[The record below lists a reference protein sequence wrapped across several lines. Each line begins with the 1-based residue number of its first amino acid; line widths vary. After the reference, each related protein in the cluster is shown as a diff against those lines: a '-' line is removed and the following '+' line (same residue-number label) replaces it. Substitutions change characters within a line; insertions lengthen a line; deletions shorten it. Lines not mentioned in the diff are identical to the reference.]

1 MKKSLLI
8 LSFALAVIS
17 CNKEAGTTAAGLKT
31 AYVDTN
37 KIVQDLEEFKEL
49 ESQSN
54 TKREVMAQELQAK
67 AHQFDLDRASFQE
80 EARAKGMQWAQLR
93 QQQLQKTG
101 EELQM
106 TQEAMLKELQGEF
119 GAKNDSLVSKIK
131 KFVADYGKKNGYDY
145 IYGSGDVVSIMYA
158 KEGYDI
164 TAKITK
170 DLNDDFKGSAKKE
183 DAPKAEPAKE
193 EKK

>member
-8 LSFALAVIS
+8 FGFALAVIS
-17 CNKEAGTTAAGLKT
+17 CNKEAGSTAAGLKT

-67 AHQFDLDRASFQE
+67 AHQFELDRASFPE
-80 EARAKGMQWAQLR
+80 EAKGMQWAQLR
-93 QQQLQKTG
+93 QQQLQRTG
-101 EELQM
+101 EQLQM
-106 TQEAMLKELQGEF
+106 TQESMLKELQGEF

-164 TAKITK
+164 TDKITK
-170 DLNDDFKGSAKKE
+170 ELNANYKGSDKKE
-183 DAPKAEPAKE
+183 DAPKAEAKTE